1 MWATRFQDKLKN
13 VSSEKIWA
21 EYCGFLELDIEQYM
35 TIQRRL
41 MLEQLSLWKNCS
53 LGKHMLRGAV
63 ADSADTFRGTFPLTT
78 YSDYADTLLMRRD
91 EMLPDTPTIWIQ
103 TTWEGGR
110 HPVKL
115 APYTPGMLN
124 TFKHNIMSCMILAT
138 SSGYGKFDIAPN
150 NTFLY
155 GLAPLPYATGL
166 LPRVICDEVDIEFL
180 PSVREAEK
188 MSFSE
193 CNKLGFKLGLS
204 KGIDY
209 FFGLGSVVYYVSLS
223 LSQMGKGDS
232 GKKSLSPTMA
242 IRYLRAKSRAKEE
255 NRALMPKDFFKL
267 KGFMVAGTDNNCYR
281 DELEQMWGIRPL
293 EVFAGTEPTCVGCET
308 WNRDGMYFYPDAC
321 FYEFLPEDEAARSRA
336 DPSYQPRTLLMDEV
350 VAGEKYELVVS
361 VFKGGAFMRYR
372 VGDMYRC
379 LGIGSS
385 ADKSTLPRFAYID
398 RTPDVIDI
406 AGFTRISEVS
416 IDRVVKLSGLSVSGW
431 AAAKEFTSEGKPFLH
446 MYVELESESLANVAV
461 SREIL
466 RDQLSIYFKYIDSDY
481 KDLKRILGM
490 DPLEITILRCG
501 SFEKYTRKTGRTL
514 RRLSPPA
521 HELKE
526 LITLQEL
533 APLVTGRGRLQ

>member
-1 MWATRFQDKLKN
+1 MRFQDKLKS
-13 VSSEKIWA
+13 VPREKIWA

-35 TIQRRL
+35 SIQRRL

-53 LGKHMLRGAV
+53 LGKHMLQGAV
-63 ADSADTFRGTFPLTT
+63 PDSADTFRSTFPLTT
-78 YSDYADTLLMRRD
+78 YTDYADTLLMRRD
-91 EMLPDTPTIWIQ
+91 EMLPDVPTIWIQ

-124 TFKHNIMSCMILAT
+124 TFKHNIMTCMILAT
-138 SSGYGKFDIAPN
+138 SSGYGKFDISAG

-180 PSVREAEK
+180 PSVKEAEK

-193 CNKLGFKLGLS
+193 CNKLGFKLGMS

-209 FFGLGSVVYYVSLS
+209 FFGLGSVVYYVSQS
-223 LSQMGKGDS
+223 FAQMGKGS
-232 GKKSLSPTMA
+232 NGKKSLSPAMA
-242 IRYLRAKSRAKEE
+242 ARYLRAKHRAKEE
-255 NRALMPKDFFKL
+255 NRPLMPKDFFKL
-267 KGFMVAGTDNNCYR
+267 RGFMVAGTDNNCYK
-281 DELEQMWGIRPL
+281 DELEEFWGIRPL
-293 EVFAGTEPTCVGCET
+293 EVFAGTEPTCVGSET
-308 WNRDGMYFYPDAC
+308 WNRDGMYFFPDAC
-321 FYEFLPEDEAARSRA
+321 FYEFLPEDEASRSKA

-379 LGIGSS
+379 LGIGSC

-416 IDRVVKLSGLSVSGW
+416 IDRVVTLSGLAVSGW
-431 AAAKEFTSEGKPFLH
+431 AAAKEFTPEGKPFLH
-446 MYVELESESLANVAV
+446 MYVELQAESLANIAV

-466 RDQLSIYFKYIDSDY
+466 RDQLSIYFKYTDSDY
-481 KDLKRILGM
+481 KDLKKILGM

-501 SFEKYTRKTGRTL
+501 AFDKYTHKTGKSL
-514 RRLSPPA
+514 RRLNPPA

-526 LITLQEL
+526 LIQLQEMV
-533 APLVTGRGRLQ
+533 PLTTGKGRYL